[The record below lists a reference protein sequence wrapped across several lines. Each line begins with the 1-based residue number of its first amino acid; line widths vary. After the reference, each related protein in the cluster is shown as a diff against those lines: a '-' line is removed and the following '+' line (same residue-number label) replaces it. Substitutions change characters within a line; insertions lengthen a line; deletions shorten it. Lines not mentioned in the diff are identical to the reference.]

1 MNHTMNPNWKQIVR
15 EHLAALRLPPE
26 REIEIVE
33 ELALCFEAVY
43 EDALAAGL
51 SEAEAEA
58 RAVQGYDWR
67 LLECELSRAEQP
79 LARRALQ
86 PSLELI
92 ERKGGI
98 GMESLIQD
106 LRFGARTLMK
116 QPGFTLIAVIT
127 LALGIGANTGV
138 FSLVNTVLLRPL
150 PIAQPE
156 RVFEITPLREG
167 ADIGATSYPVYKD
180 FRDRNDALEGLAA
193 YRFAPMSLSRNGN
206 NERVWG
212 YLVSGNYFDVLGVRA
227 AQGRM
232 FTQEE
237 DRAPGAHPVVVL
249 SYGCW
254 QRRFDG
260 DPNLVGQT
268 ITINNYSFTVVGV
281 APPEFNGTALIFTPE
296 IYAPLNMAKQIEPGS
311 RWLER
316 RGAGAL
322 MLLGRLKPN
331 VTAARAKAAFEALA
345 AQIRREQPNDDDL
358 HFSFAPPG
366 LIVPMLRN
374 ATLGFAGV
382 LLSIV
387 GLVLLIAC
395 TNLANLLLARAA
407 QRRKEIAVR
416 LALGATRGRV
426 MRQLLTESVLLALA
440 GGALGWL
447 LASWMVGLVKA
458 FKPPVDFALTI
469 DLKVDWRVLVFT
481 TLISLVTGVLFGL
494 LPAWQGTKP
503 DLVPAL
509 KDEAGSGAFRRAWLR
524 NALVVAQVALS
535 LVLLAG
541 AGLIVRSLQQVQTVG
556 PGFDIEHTVTASVDL
571 DLQGY
576 DRARAKAFQKQLLAR
591 VEAIPGVR
599 SASLVGALPLNLDRS
614 SSGIYAEGQPF
625 TRSADLPEILT
636 NEIWPRYFET
646 MGIPLLAGR
655 DFTLQDDNEK
665 ARPVIVNE
673 TFARRFWPGQ
683 NAIGK
688 RLSFG
693 GPDQPFWDIIG
704 VAQDSKYWS
713 LGEDPQPYVY
723 FPMLR
728 EGEGAAAMVV
738 RTSGDPQSLINA
750 IRHEARQLDANLP
763 VYDAKT
769 MREHMRLS
777 LFPLRAGAW
786 VAGSFA
792 LLALALAGLGIYG
805 VMSYATQQRARE
817 FGIRMALGAQGA
829 DVLRLVIGQGLRL
842 ALTGL
847 ALGLAGALAVTQ
859 LMKSVLYGVSATD
872 EVTFAV
878 VTLLLA
884 LIVLLACYVP
894 AQRATKI
901 DPLKALRH
909 D

>member
-1 MNHTMNPNWKQIVR
+1 MPDWKPEIRQRLANLQLEPLR
-15 EHLAALRLPPE
+15 EAAV
-26 REIEIVE
+26 IE
-33 ELALCFEAVY
+33 ELAQYL
-43 EDALAAGL
+43 EDCYAELL
-51 SEAEAEA
+51 SSGATEAEAHQ
-58 RAVQGYDWR
+58 RT
-67 LLECELSRAEQP
+67 LSELRGSEL
-79 LARRALQ
+79 LARELRRVERQFAPEPIALGTNRRTNMIAD
-86 PSLELI
+86 LWH
-92 ERKGGI
+92 
-98 GMESLIQD
+98 D
-106 LRFGARTLMK
+106 LRFGARMLMK

-156 RVFEITPLREG
+156 RVFEVTPLREG
-167 ADIGATSYPVYKD
+167 ADIGLTSYPVYKD
-180 FRDRNDALEGLAA
+180 FRDRNDALESLAA
-193 YRFAPMSLSRNGN
+193 YRFTPMSLSRNGN

-212 YLVSGNYFDVLGVRA
+212 YLVSGNYFDLLGVRA
-227 AQGRM
+227 VQGRM

-249 SYGCW
+249 SHGCW
-254 QRRFDG
+254 QRRFGG
-260 DPNLVGQT
+260 DPNLIGQT

-296 IYAPLNMAKQIEPGS
+296 IYAPLNMGKQVEPGS
-311 RWLER
+311 RWLEN
-316 RGAGAL
+316 RGNGSL

-331 VTAARAKAAFEALA
+331 VTAAQAKSAFDTLA
-345 AQIRREQPNDDDL
+345 TQIRREQPNDDDL
-358 HFSFAPPG
+358 HFSFSPPG

-374 ATLGFAGV
+374 ATLGFAGA
-382 LLSIV
+382 LLVIV

-395 TNLANLLLARAA
+395 TNLANLSLARAA

-416 LALGATRGRV
+416 LSLGATRGRL

-447 LASWMVGLVKA
+447 LASGMVGLVKA

-481 TLISLVTGVLFGL
+481 TLVSLVTGLLFGL
-494 LPAWQGTKP
+494 LPAWQATKP

-509 KDEAGSGAFRRAWLR
+509 KDEAGGGRFRRAWLR

-541 AGLIVRSLQQVQTVG
+541 AGLIVRSLQQTQTDG
-556 PGFDIEHTVTASVDL
+556 PGFDIEQTVTASVDL

-591 VEAIPGVR
+591 IEAIPGVR
-599 SASLVGALPLNLDRS
+599 SASLTGTLPLNLDRS
-614 SSGIYAEGQPF
+614 SAGIYAEGQPF

-636 NEIWPRYFET
+636 NEVWPRYFET

-655 DFTLQDDNEK
+655 DFTMQEDNENV
-665 ARPVIVNE
+665 RPVIVNE

-683 NAIGK
+683 SAIGK
-688 RLSFG
+688 WLSFS
-693 GPDQPFWDIIG
+693 GPDQPHWDIVG
-704 VAQDSKYWS
+704 VVKDSKYWS
-713 LGEDPQPYVY
+713 LGENPQPYVY

-728 EGEGAAAMVV
+728 DGEGDAALVA
-738 RTSGDPQSLINA
+738 RTSGDPQSLINV
-750 IRHEARQLDANLP
+750 IRHEVRRLDANLP
-763 VYDAKT
+763 VYDAKP

-777 LFPLRAGAW
+777 LFPLRAGAL

-805 VMSYATQQRARE
+805 VMSYATEQRTRE
-817 FGIRMALGAQGA
+817 LGIRMALGAQGS
-829 DVLRLVIGQGLRL
+829 DVLRLVMRQGLRL

-847 ALGLAGALAVTQ
+847 ALGLAGALAVTR

-872 EVTFAV
+872 AVTFAG
-878 VTLLLA
+878 VTSLLA
-884 LIVLLACYVP
+884 LIVSLACYFP
-894 AQRATKI
+894 AQRVTKI

>member
-1 MNHTMNPNWKQIVR
+1 
-15 EHLAALRLPPE
+15 
-26 REIEIVE
+26 
-33 ELALCFEAVY
+33 
-43 EDALAAGL
+43 
-51 SEAEAEA
+51 
-58 RAVQGYDWR
+58 VQGYDWR
-67 LLECELSRAEQP
+67 LLECELSRAERPQG
-79 LARRALQ
+79 AQAWR

-92 ERKGGI
+92 ERKGGMR
-98 GMESLIQD
+98 MEPFIQD
-106 LRFGARTLMK
+106 LRFGARMLMK

-167 ADIGATSYPVYKD
+167 ADIGVTSYPVYKD

-193 YRFAPMSLSRNGN
+193 YRFTPMSLSRNGN

-212 YLVSGNYFDVLGVRA
+212 YLVSGNYFDLLGVRA

-254 QRRFDG
+254 QRRFGG
-260 DPNLVGQT
+260 DPNLIGQT

-296 IYAPLNMAKQIEPGS
+296 IYAPLNMGKQVEPGS
-311 RWLER
+311 RWLEN
-316 RGAGAL
+316 RGNGSL
-322 MLLGRLKPN
+322 MWLGRLKPN
-331 VTAARAKAAFEALA
+331 VTAAQAKSAFDTLA
-345 AQIRREQPNDDDL
+345 TQIRREQPNDDDL
-358 HFSFAPPG
+358 HFSFSPPG
-366 LIVPMLRN
+366 LIVPLLRN
-374 ATLGFAGV
+374 ATLGFAGA
-382 LLSIV
+382 LLVIV

-395 TNLANLLLARAA
+395 TNLANLSLARAA

-416 LALGATRGRV
+416 LSLGATRGRL

-447 LASWMVGLVKA
+447 LASGMVGLVKA
-458 FKPPVDFALTI
+458 FKPPVDFGLTI

-481 TLISLVTGVLFGL
+481 MLVSLFTGVLFGL
-494 LPAWQGTKP
+494 LPAWQATKP

-509 KDEAGSGAFRRAWLR
+509 KDETGIGGFRRAWLR
-524 NALVVAQVALS
+524 NALVVAQVAMS

-541 AGLIVRSLQQVQTVG
+541 AGLIVRSLQQTQAVG
-556 PGFDIEHTVTASVDL
+556 PGFDIEHTVTASMDL

-576 DRARAKAFQKQLLAR
+576 DRARAKEFQKRLLAR
-591 VEAIPGVR
+591 IEAIPGVR
-599 SASLVGALPLNLDRS
+599 SASLTGILPLNLDRS

-625 TRSADLPEILT
+625 TRSAELPEILVT
-636 NEIWPRYFET
+636 EVWPRYFET

-655 DFTLQDDNEK
+655 DFTMQEDNENV
-665 ARPVIVNE
+665 RPAIVNE

-683 NAIGK
+683 SAVGK

-693 GPDQPFWDIIG
+693 GPDQPYWDIVG
-704 VAQDSKYWS
+704 VVKDSKYFS
-713 LGEDPQPYVY
+713 LGEDPRPYAY

-728 EGEGAAAMVV
+728 DGEGDAALVA
-738 RTSGDPQSLINA
+738 RTSGDTQSLINA
-750 IRHEARQLDANLP
+750 IRHEVRSLDANLP
-763 VYDAKT
+763 VYDAKP

-805 VMSYATQQRARE
+805 VMSYATEQRTRE
-817 FGIRMALGAQGA
+817 LGIRIALGAQGP
-829 DVLRLVIGQGLRL
+829 DVLRLVMRQGLRL
-842 ALTGL
+842 AFVGL

-872 EVTFAV
+872 AATFAG
-878 VTLLLA
+878 VTSLLA
-884 LIVLLACYVP
+884 LIVSLACYVP